1 MEKDKN
7 CKCSIKVKSQYNTIV
22 EIGGKKINLR
32 NADHNQMY
40 AIAPWLYEKKVCTA
54 CKTKMN

>member
-40 AIAPWLYEKKVCTA
+40 AIAPWLYEKKGMYCLQ
-54 CKTKMN
+54 N